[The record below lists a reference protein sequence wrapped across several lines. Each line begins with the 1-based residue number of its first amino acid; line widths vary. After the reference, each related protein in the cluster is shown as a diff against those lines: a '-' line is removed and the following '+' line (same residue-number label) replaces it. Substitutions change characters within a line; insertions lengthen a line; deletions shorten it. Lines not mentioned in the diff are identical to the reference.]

1 MAMWTVPNGKTFYL
15 TEFFGSVSVNK
26 TTEFILKVRP
36 LGEVF
41 QTKKIVTLNQV
52 YADFPY
58 KHPLVIAAKS
68 DVSLDAMTSV
78 GGGIVSGGFSGW
90 YE

>member
-1 MAMWTVPNGKTFYL
+1 MALWTVPAGFTFYL

-41 QTKKIVTLNQV
+41 QTKKIITLNQV
-52 YADFPY
+52 YAELPY
-58 KHPLVIAAKS
+58 KHPLVVAEKS
-68 DVSLDAMTSV
+68 DISLDAMTSV
-78 GGGIVSGGFSGW
+78 GGGVVSGGFSGW